1 MEHIMTND
9 EVRQLLADK
18 GITISTVTA
27 AQLATLH
34 DKLDE
39 KLKASGCFRDTYK
52 MNPKHETKDM
62 RYMTCSSDYFDDREA
77 ISFNS
82 DGFIGFAGWSSETNV
97 KPILEAVIEWAE
109 TVIPGT
115 LIKNGTYQAK
125 DDCSIV
131 GLFSMADLSKGQ
143 MVTVKDG
150 DHDNTVF
157 VECGPLRTVEC
168 ERANDFSNFE
178 AVD

>member
-1 MEHIMTND
+1 MTND
-9 EVRQLLADK
+9 EVRQLLVEK

-27 AQLATLH
+27 AQLETLH
-34 DKLDE
+34 DMLDE

-52 MNPKHETKDM
+52 MNPKHKTIDM

-77 ISFNS
+77 VSFNS

-97 KPILEAVIEWAE
+97 KPILETVVEWAE
-109 TVIPGT
+109 RVMAGI

-125 DDCSIV
+125 EDCSIV
-131 GLFSMADLSKGQ
+131 GLFSMTDLRKGQ
-143 MVTVKDG
+143 MVTVTDG

-157 VECGPLRTVEC
+157 IECGTLLTVEC
-168 ERANDFSNFE
+168 ERAKDFSNFE
-178 AVD
+178 VVD